1 MAEGHERIGEE
12 HAGAY
17 GGHDGADLF
26 AHGGFVAMDRAAGA
40 GRLAFME
47 GASVEALGGVF
58 REPPAAGAEISLAA
72 VVFPAMVPDHGGHG
86 VLFPVYASMGH
97 CSGCPARRRG
107 GRASLGEPREDARRK
122 ARCKGI
128 LVAFSGGRRIIAVPG
143 RIDADGFIDFLICM
157 ETPPFSD
164 FGLKD
169 ELLEGVAAL
178 GFERPSPIQALAI
191 PAALAGRDLIG
202 LSQTGSGKTAAF
214 GLPILQCIDLADRRV
229 QAIVICPT
237 RELAV
242 QVCGDIHRL
251 GSEMDRLSSVP
262 VYGGAP
268 MDRQIRH
275 LRRGAHVVVGTP
287 GRLIDHLDRG
297 YLDLSG
303 VRMAVLDEADRMLDM
318 GFRDEMERLLEA
330 LPKERQ
336 TLLFSATFNHAVERI
351 AARFVRDPEKVEVK
365 QKAKTV
371 ESVDQCYCEVRGR
384 SKVEVVSRL
393 LDMEDS
399 GLTILFCNTKKTV
412 DECTE
417 ALLGRGYAADRLHG
431 DISQT
436 MRERVLNRFRSG
448 AVEVLVAT
456 DVAARGL
463 DIEGVEVV
471 FNYDLPADPED
482 YLHRIGR
489 TGRAGRSGRAV
500 SFVFGRE
507 VRRLS
512 MIERFTGQKI
522 RRMKVPTQEEVE
534 GKRTDRLFE
543 AVKEQLE
550 SGGFEQYGVY
560 VDRLLEQGHT
570 PTDMVGA
577 LFSLLREAT
586 TREAEDIREDSEP
599 DRPQREWRERRERP
613 GRDPRGDRR
622 DSRPPLPAPEKG
634 YKRLFIGAGKIDGMK
649 PGGIAGMLY
658 RLADVPDGSIGK
670 ISLFGKHALVDVV
683 DDMVGQVLDATR
695 DVKIRGRRVRIDL
708 DRAPR

>member
-1 MAEGHERIGEE
+1 M
-12 HAGAY
+12 
-17 GGHDGADLF
+17 
-26 AHGGFVAMDRAAGA
+26 
-40 GRLAFME
+40 
-47 GASVEALGGVF
+47 
-58 REPPAAGAEISLAA
+58 
-72 VVFPAMVPDHGGHG
+72 
-86 VLFPVYASMGH
+86 
-97 CSGCPARRRG
+97 
-107 GRASLGEPREDARRK
+107 ASLREDARGNH
-122 ARCKGI
+122 APSWI
-128 LVAFSGGRRIIAVPG
+128 LLSWILLALQGAAGMLCRPPGTFGGFYLYFHRI
-143 RIDADGFIDFLICM
+143 M
-157 ETPPFSD
+157 ETPPFSEL
-164 FGLKD
+164 GLKD
-169 ELLEGVAAL
+169 ELLDGITAL

-191 PAALAGRDLIG
+191 PVALAGRDLIG

-214 GLPILQCIDLADRRV
+214 GLPVLQGVDLEDRRV

-242 QVCGDIHRL
+242 QVCQDIHRL
-251 GSEMDRLSSVP
+251 GSAMRGLHAVP
-262 VYGGAP
+262 VYGGAS

-275 LRRGAHVVVGTP
+275 LRQGAHVVVGTP

-297 YLDLSG
+297 YLDLRA

-330 LPKERQ
+330 LPEERQ
-336 TLLFSATFNHAVERI
+336 TLLFSATFHKAVERI
-351 AARFVRDPEKVEVK
+351 AARFARDPEKVEVK

-371 ESVDQCYCEVRGR
+371 ESVEQCYYEVRGR

-412 DECTE
+412 DECAE
-417 ALLGRGYAADRLHG
+417 SLLGRGYAADRLHG
-431 DISQT
+431 DMTQM
-436 MRERVLNRFRSG
+436 MRERVLNRFRDG

-507 VRRLS
+507 VRRIS

-522 RRMKVPTQEEVE
+522 RRMKVPTQEEVD

-550 SGGFEQYGVY
+550 AGEFQHYGAY

-570 PTDMVGA
+570 PTDIAGA

-586 TREAEDIREDSEP
+586 TREAEDIREDREP
-599 DRPQREWRERRERP
+599 DRPRERSGGDWNDRP
-613 GRDPRGDRR
+613 DRR
-622 DSRPPLPAPEKG
+622 GRREPHAPLPEPEGG
-634 YKRLFIGAGKIDGMK
+634 YTRLFIGAGKIDGMK
-649 PGGIAGMLY
+649 PGGVAGMLY

-670 ISLFGKHALVDVV
+670 IQLFGKHALVDVMDEMV
-683 DDMVGQVLDATR
+683 DQVLAATR
-695 DVKIRGRRVRIDL
+695 NVKIRGRRVRIDL
-708 DRAPR
+708 DRAPK